1 MNQRRHVLQSAVG
14 LAGLALLPAA
24 QATPESMRAAVQALT
39 RGAPLQSGRVKI
51 DIATLVDNGNTVPVQ
66 VDVASPMTPADHVRR
81 IALFNEANPQP
92 EVAVFEL
99 GPHNGL
105 ARVATRMRL
114 ATSQRVLA
122 LAQMN
127 DGSWWQA
134 QADVI
139 VTLAACIEG

>member
-1 MNQRRHVLQSAVG
+1 MKRRQLLQAT
-14 LAGLALLPAA
+14 AGLVGTIVLPAVH
-24 QATPESMRAAVQALT
+24 ATPESMRAAVQAFT
-39 RGAPLQSGRVKI
+39 SGAAVQTGRVKLE
-51 DIATLVDNGNTVPVQ
+51 IATLVDNGNTVPVVVN
-66 VDVASPMTPADHVRR
+66 VDSPMTAGEYVRQ
-81 IALFNEANPQP
+81 IGLFNEANPQP
-92 EVAVFEL
+92 EVAVFQL

-105 ARVATRMRL
+105 ARVSTRIRL

-122 LAQMN
+122 LAQLN

>member
-1 MNQRRHVLQSAVG
+1 MKRRQL
-14 LAGLALLPAA
+14 LNLTAGLVGTTLLPAA
-24 QATPESMRAAVQALT
+24 QATPESMRAAVQAFT
-39 RGAPLQSGRVKI
+39 GGAAVQTGRVKLE
-51 DIATLVDNGNTVPVQ
+51 IATLVDNGNTVPVVVA
-66 VDVASPMTPADHVRR
+66 VDSPMTASEHVRR
-81 IALFNEANPQP
+81 IGLFNEANPQP

-105 ARVATRMRL
+105 ARVATRIRL

-122 LAQMN
+122 LAQLN

>member
-1 MNQRRHVLQSAVG
+1 MKRRHLLNASAGIV
-14 LAGLALLPAA
+14 ATMLLSGAR
-24 QATPESMRAAVQALT
+24 ATPESMRAAVQAFT
-39 RGAPLQSGRVKI
+39 GGAPVQTGRVKL
-51 DIATLVDNGNTVPVQ
+51 DIATLVDNGNTVPVV
-66 VDVASPMTPADHVRR
+66 VDVDSPMSAAEHVRR
-81 IALFNEANPQP
+81 IGLFNEANPQP
-92 EVAVFEL
+92 EVAVFQL